1 MPLKGLMSNL
11 SFVKENRSRL
21 IMWAV
26 TLAAGLCRHVVVHS
40 LASQSSDYGT
50 PFFASCHQ
58 WTMVVFHKHEL
69 AATTTDGII
78 HFVFLSA
85 QNYASFEA
93 FCSLWFWL
101 IRMKSMT
108 EQINLGDELLFLQ
121 YYHAFEEIL
130 KRTDLFLWFIVLLK
144 LGTFCDRMYIV
155 WTVEIIE
162 ISNVW
167 FCVCEQR
174 CLATHK
180 ASLTDSFSG
189 FTSTIQHY
197 STK

>member
-1 MPLKGLMSNL
+1 MALKGLMPNV
-11 SFVKENRSRL
+11 SFVKENRSCL

-50 PFFASCHQ
+50 PFLAGCHQ

-85 QNYASFEA
+85 QIYASFEA
-93 FCSLWFWL
+93 FSSLWFSL
-101 IRMKSMT
+101 MQQLSKKSMT

-121 YYHAFEEIL
+121 HYHAFEEIL
-130 KRTDLFLWFIVLLK
+130 KRTDLFLWFIELLK
-144 LGTFCDRMYIV
+144 LRIFCNRMCIV
-155 WTVEIIE
+155 
-162 ISNVW
+162 
-167 FCVCEQR
+167 
-174 CLATHK
+174 
-180 ASLTDSFSG
+180 
-189 FTSTIQHY
+189 
-197 STK
+197 